1 MKGGLVTLMVL
12 MSMQFVFTFDDP
24 RKKDDVV
31 VLNGLLTQRD
41 RERSKMF
48 HHVTYQSV
56 VEQEP
61 RLKNK

>member
-1 MKGGLVTLMVL
+1 MKGGLVTLVVL
-12 MSMQFVFTFDDP
+12 MSMQFVFTFNDP

-41 RERSKMF
+41 RERNKMF

-56 VEQEP
+56 VEQEQ

>member
-1 MKGGLVTLMVL
+1 

-41 RERSKMF
+41 RERNKMF

-56 VEQEP
+56 VEQEQ